1 MAVWVEGRKRG
12 EFGVVAGVGVV
23 ILAGLVDFWRGGPQ
37 GQFLHG
43 LEKMTGAYE
52 GWT

>member
-12 EFGVVAGVGVV
+12 EFGVVAGVV

-37 GQFLHG
+37 GSIFTRVRKNDG
-43 LEKMTGAYE
+43 G
-52 GWT
+52 